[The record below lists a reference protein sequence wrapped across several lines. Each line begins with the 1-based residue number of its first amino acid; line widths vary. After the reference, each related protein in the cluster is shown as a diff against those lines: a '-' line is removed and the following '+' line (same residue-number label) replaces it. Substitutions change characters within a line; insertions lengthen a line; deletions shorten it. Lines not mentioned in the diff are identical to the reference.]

1 MTTIVGRNVK
11 VQVALTFASP
21 DTVTAVTL
29 ANPGVASATA
39 HGLNNG
45 DVGYFSVTAGT
56 VELDQ
61 QAVVVDDKTTDA
73 FDLAS
78 IDTSGYST
86 WSAGTFT
93 AAATWGTVSEAASY
107 AVGGGAANQL
117 DDTRLM
123 DLKTRN
129 VAGLLAPQ
137 DLTIDIKNG
146 EEDSAAMAFI
156 EAAAKN
162 GTSCLFKITRGST
175 VLRVAYGVPSI
186 PGESVQSGGL
196 ASGQFNVI
204 CPAWVSKPNVSL
216 A

>member
-11 VQVALTFASP
+11 VQVALTFAAA
-21 DTVTAVTL
+21 DTVTALTL
-29 ANPGVASATA
+29 ANPGVATSTA
-39 HGLNNG
+39 HGLVNG
-45 DVGYFSVTAGT
+45 DVGYFSVTAGM
-56 VELDQ
+56 VEIDQ
-61 QAVVVDDKTTDA
+61 QAVCVDDKTNDA
-73 FDLAS
+73 FDCS
-78 IDTSGYST
+78 GVDTTGYT
-86 WSAGTFT
+86 AWSAGTFT
-93 AAATWGTVSEAASY
+93 AAATWATVSEAAAYSI
-107 AVGGGAANQL
+107 GGGAANQL

-137 DLTIDIKNG
+137 DLTIDVKNG

-162 GTSCLFKITRGST
+162 GTNCLFKITRGST

-186 PGESVQSGGL
+186 PGESVQAGGL

-204 CPAWVSKPNVSL
+204 CPAWIPKPNVSL
-216 A
+216 T

>member
-11 VQVALTFASP
+11 VQVALTFGSP
-21 DTVTAVTL
+21 KTVTALTV
-29 ANPGVASATA
+29 ANPGAVTSAG

-45 DVGYFSVTAGT
+45 DVGYFSVTAGM
-56 VELDQ
+56 VEIDQ
-61 QAVVVDDKTTDA
+61 QAAVVDDKATDTFDAAGVDTTQYTA
-73 FDLAS
+73 
-78 IDTSGYST
+78 

-93 AAATWGTVSEAASY
+93 AAATWGTVSEAAAYS
-107 AVGGGAANQL
+107 VGGGAANQL

-137 DLTIDIKNG
+137 DLTIDIRNG
-146 EEDSAAMAFI
+146 EEDGSALAFI

-175 VLRVAYGVPSI
+175 ILRVAYGVPSI
-186 PGESVQSGGL
+186 PGESVQAGGL
-196 ASGQFNVI
+196 ASGQFSVT
-204 CPAWVSKPNVSL
+204 CPAWVAKPNVSL
-216 A
+216 T